1 MKNSPWRLL
10 PAVII
15 SICLVGMPAAVA
27 ATAGPPPWLGDI
39 PGVAPLAPDAMPPDA
54 AVALAGC
61 TQTLNLFRDDP
72 GRVRAFVPSRYELGE
87 NAYFG
92 PNVATLFSSVLACD
106 QARVGRGSA
115 AKMLLSMVGVQIR
128 SAATPGADPFQS
140 MWDAYDRSTL
150 NFLPSSTWYLISAE
164 TNNAAVAGRLM
175 KAGVDVETVPTLG
188 FETKYFGTEKTDL
201 AVVPSAEA
209 PYRVRTTTLFP
220 DCCFVHNHD
229 FVFFH
234 DGPTG
239 TTAFLQHLNRMVD
252 SSCGYQL
259 HGVVNQVEPECG
271 GELDAQPGT
280 PVADLFGASPR
291 KTSMAF
297 NHPDSHAWGY
307 ISLRGLAKSN

>member
-1 MKNSPWRLL
+1 M
-10 PAVII
+10 
-15 SICLVGMPAAVA
+15 GMPAASA
-27 ATAGPPPWLGDI
+27 ATPGPPPFMGNI
-39 PGVAPLAPDAMPPDA
+39 PGLAPLAPDAMPPDA
-54 AVALAGC
+54 AVGLAGC
-61 TQTLNLFRDDP
+61 TQTLNLFPDDP
-72 GRVRAFVPSRYELGE
+72 GRVQSFVPSRYELGE

-92 PNVATLFSSVLACD
+92 PNVATVFSSVLACD
-106 QARVGRGSA
+106 QARVGHGSA

-128 SAATPGADPFQS
+128 STATPGADPFQS

-164 TNNAAVAGRLM
+164 TNNAAVAGRLSE
-175 KAGVDVETVPTLG
+175 AGIDVETVPTLA
-188 FETKYFGTEKTDL
+188 FETQYFGTDKTDV

-234 DGPTG
+234 DGPSG
-239 TTAFLQHLNRMVD
+239 TTAFLLHLNRMID

-259 HGVVNQVEPECG
+259 HGVVNQVHPECG
-271 GELDAQPGT
+271 GELDAQPGS
-280 PVADLFGASPR
+280 PIADLMGASPR

-307 ISLRGLAKSN
+307 IGLRGLAKSD